1 MLTRHV
7 IPQNYTTPSQ
17 GNLSANIGTSPS
29 LTLTAE
35 GISFARDYYTTDRK
49 MRTTLSAL
57 QRLPDMIHGIEITF
71 LSTLTDGKHTIEEKK
86 VSAVYWQLLAENDES
101 VFYTHDA
108 DSGFID
114 MVFDDAL
121 ETVEGTFSFESTNSD
136 GNLLEINGGDFKIV
150 GRDDLTL

>member
-7 IPQNYTTPSQ
+7 IPQIYTTPSQ

-35 GISFARDYYTTDRK
+35 GINFARDYYTTDRQ
-49 MRTTLSAL
+49 MRMTLSVL
-57 QRLPDMIHGIEITF
+57 QHLPDMIHGVEITF
-71 LSTLTDGKHTIEEKK
+71 LSTLTDGKHTIEDKK

-108 DSGFID
+108 DSGFIN
-114 MVFDDAL
+114 VAFNDAL
-121 ETVEGTFSFESTNSD
+121 ETVEGTFSFKSTNPD
-136 GNLLEINGGDFKIV
+136 GSILVINDGHFKIV

>member
-7 IPQNYTTPSQ
+7 IPQTCATPSQ
-17 GNLSANIGTSPS
+17 GTLGASIGTSPA

-35 GISFARDYYTTDRK
+35 GLNFARDYYTTDRQ

-57 QRLPDMIHGIEITF
+57 ERLPDMVHGVEITF
-71 LSTLTDGKHTIEEKK
+71 LSTLTDGRYAIEDKK
-86 VSAVYWQLLAENDES
+86 VSAVYWQLLVENDES

-108 DSGFID
+108 DSGSISLAFS
-114 MVFDDAL
+114 DAL
-121 ETVEGTFSFESTNSD
+121 ETVEGAFSFKSTNPD
-136 GNLLEINGGDFKIV
+136 GSILVIDGGKFNIV